1 MNEIKHIYYYLFN
14 KKNSYFC
21 KVHLYKT
28 QINNI
33 MIEHQGVITNIA
45 DHKVS
50 VMILQQSACS
60 SCHAK
65 GACMAADSKEKL
77 VDIADYTGKYKVN
90 DLVTVVGQKS
100 MGYKAV
106 LWAFV
111 VPIIILVS
119 ILVISI
125 SAWNFGEI
133 EAALVSIASLVPY
146 YAVLFLLRDKMA
158 NSFKFTIKNNN

>member
-1 MNEIKHIYYYLFN
+1 
-14 KKNSYFC
+14 
-21 KVHLYKT
+21 
-28 QINNI
+28 
-33 MIEHQGVITNIA
+33 MIEHQGVIKNIA

-50 VMILQQSACS
+50 VLILQQSACS

-65 GACMAADSKEKL
+65 GACTAADSKEKM
-77 VDIADYTGKYKVN
+77 VDIDDYTGKYKIN

-111 VPIIILVS
+111 VPIIILVA
-119 ILVISI
+119 ILVISVTHW
-125 SAWNFGEI
+125 SFGEI
-133 EAALVSIASLVPY
+133 EAALAAMLSLVPY
-146 YAVLFLLRDKMA
+146 YAILYALRNRMA

>member
-1 MNEIKHIYYYLFN
+1 
-14 KKNSYFC
+14 
-21 KVHLYKT
+21 
-28 QINNI
+28 
-33 MIEHQGVITNIA
+33 MIEHQGVIKDIT

-50 VMILQQSACS
+50 VLILQQSACS

-65 GACMAADSKEKL
+65 GACTAADSKEKM
-77 VDIADYTGKYKVN
+77 VNIDDYTGKYKVN

-125 SAWNFGEI
+125 SLWNFGEI
-133 EAALVSIASLVPY
+133 ESALISILSLVPY
-146 YAVLFLLRDKMA
+146 YALLYLLRDRMA